1 MTAAKLLLVLATAN
15 LIFLFV
21 KLAFNVVGVGL
32 L

>member
-1 MTAAKLLLVLATAN
+1 MMAAKLLLALATAN